1 LITLNAIKIKFTMP
15 EILFELKGGV
25 ASLALN
31 RPEKLNAMNRSM
43 ALELQDQLL
52 ACDENDSV
60 RAVLLTGRNS
70 VSACTSARIIA

>member
-1 LITLNAIKIKFTMP
+1 MP
-15 EILFELKGGV
+15 EILFELKEGV

-52 ACDENDSV
+52 ACDEHGYAQCCSPAQACILFGSGSFGISPCV
-60 RAVLLTGRNS
+60 CLTEK
-70 VSACTSARIIA
+70 